1 MDRIFLLYLYSR
13 WYIAYVI
20 QIGIE
25 NISIFEWA
33 KFDSIVGKQALKRF
47 DRFFIFTSYQTED
60 YRLRIIEDY
69 GMSYSF
75 SMDFGFSLKL
85 LGFYDLASKFDL
97 GFSLQIMD
105 FIVASNFGFDRSLWI
120 FIFRSK
126 NPKNIINHDF
136 GSSWKFAQIFRS
148 SQQIRSWILK
158 DHHTD
163 HGFILASNFRFDPFS
178 LVFSFS
184 PQKIQKT
191 I

>member
-126 NPKNIINHDF
+126 NPKTLLIMTLALPGNLLRFSDLP
-136 GSSWKFAQIFRS
+136 SKFDLGFS
-148 SQQIRSWILK
+148 KTTIRIMVSY
-158 DHHTD
+158 
-163 HGFILASNFRFDPFS
+163 
-178 LVFSFS
+178 
-184 PQKIQKT
+184 
-191 I
+191 